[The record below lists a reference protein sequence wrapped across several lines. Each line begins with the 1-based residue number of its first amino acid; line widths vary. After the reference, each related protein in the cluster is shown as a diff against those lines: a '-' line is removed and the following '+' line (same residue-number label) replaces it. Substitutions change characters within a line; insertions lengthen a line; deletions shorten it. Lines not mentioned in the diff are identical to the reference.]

1 MFDDFWSLY
10 PRKKSKGQAR
20 KTWAKLV
27 ADRVLTPTVQ
37 QYIVD
42 HLAIRV
48 KDDDAWINGEPQF
61 IPHPSTW
68 LNNEAWEDEYET
80 LADKKPPPRSL
91 KQMNDS
97 ELLKIATDRGIR
109 TQGKNRFELIDK
121 LQEVR

>member
-68 LNNEAWEDEYET
+68 LNAEGWEDEYET
-80 LADKKPPPRSL
+80 LQALKPKSP
-91 KQMNDS
+91 KQMSDN
-97 ELLKIATDRGIR
+97 ELLKFAQSKGLR

-121 LQEVR
+121 LQEVT